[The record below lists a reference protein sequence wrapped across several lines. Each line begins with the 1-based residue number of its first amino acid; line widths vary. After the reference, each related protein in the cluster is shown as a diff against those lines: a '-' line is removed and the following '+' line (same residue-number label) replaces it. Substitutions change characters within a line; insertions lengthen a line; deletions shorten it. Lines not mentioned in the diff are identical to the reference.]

1 MTQRHSRPRQQ
12 AENAF
17 RKLLAPVIASDIAE
31 HDRQAVAK
39 ARDEKTAR
47 LRAAR
52 LAKELADRTSV
63 TAALIARR
71 SVTISPTRLTD

>member
-12 AENAF
+12 AEIAF
-17 RKLLAPVIASDIAE
+17 KKLQAPVIASDLDE
-31 HDRQAVAK
+31 HDRQAE

-52 LAKELADRTSV
+52 LAKELADRTSAA
-63 TAALIARR
+63 AALIARR
-71 SVTISPTRLTD
+71 SVRTPPTRATD